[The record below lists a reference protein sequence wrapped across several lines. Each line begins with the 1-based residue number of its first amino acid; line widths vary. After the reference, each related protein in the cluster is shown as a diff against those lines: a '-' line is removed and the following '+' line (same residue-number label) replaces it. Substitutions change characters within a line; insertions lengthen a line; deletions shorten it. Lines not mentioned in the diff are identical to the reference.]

1 MPRYFTLEEANRA
14 LGTIRPLVR
23 EALEIRGKLLEL
35 QPELAPVLQN
45 LLGNGGNR
53 AGSQAALEFG
63 RLEVLI
69 GKINATGALLKDIN
83 SGLVDFLARREG
95 RDVYLCW
102 RHDEEQVSHWHDL
115 DTGFAGR
122 QAI

>member
-1 MPRYFTLEEANRA
+1 MPRYFTLEQAN
-14 LGTIRPLVR
+14 LTLEIIRPLVR
-23 EALEIRGKLLEL
+23 EALEIRHKLLEL

-45 LLGNGGNR
+45 LLGNGGNW

-63 RLEVLI
+63 QLQAII
-69 GKINATGALLKDIN
+69 GQINATGAVLKDIN

-102 RHDEEQVSHWHDL
+102 RYDEGQVSHWHDL

>member
-1 MPRYFTLEEANRA
+1 MPRYFTLDEANIT
-14 LGTIRPLVR
+14 LEIIRPLVR
-23 EALEIRGKLLEL
+23 EALEIRTKLLEL

-45 LLGNGGNR
+45 ILGNGGNL
-53 AGSQAALEFG
+53 AGSRAAIEFD
-63 RLEVLI
+63 RLHSLI
-69 GKINATGALLKDIN
+69 TQINATGAQLKDIN

-95 RDVYLCW
+95 RDIYLCW
-102 RHDEEQVSHWHDL
+102 RYGEERVSHWHDL

>member
-1 MPRYFTLEEANRA
+1 MPRYFTLEEANTA
-14 LGTIRPLVR
+14 LEIIRPLVR
-23 EALEIRGKLLEL
+23 EALEIRGRLLEL
-35 QPELAPVLQN
+35 QPELAPILQN
-45 LLGNGGNR
+45 LLGNGGNQ
-53 AGSQAALEFG
+53 AASQAALEFG

-83 SGLVDFLARREG
+83 SGLVDFLGRREG

-102 RHDEEQVSHWHDL
+102 RYDEEQVSHWHDL